1 MAQRIVIA
9 GGTGFIGAALARRF
23 RERGAEVVVL
33 TRSTPRRRGDGVR
46 EVQWD
51 VAATCNPLDD
61 KRTGAPPAWWR
72 EIDGARAVINLAG
85 STIDCVHTP
94 ENRSRIASSRLESV
108 HALGAAVRACAA
120 PPSVWVQASAV
131 GIYGNTERRCAED
144 APASADFMADVCV
157 QWEAAFAAACP
168 ATVRGVVL
176 RVGVVLG
183 RKGGAYPPL
192 ARATK
197 SFVGGSAGD
206 GRQGLSW
213 VLLDDLEEMFLRA
226 VNEPAMRGVY
236 NACAPE
242 PVSNAE
248 FMRTL
253 REVLRRPW
261 APPAPAWAIKLVAP
275 LALKT
280 DPSLILEGQYAV
292 PARLVAEG
300 FRFKAPRLVS
310 ALTALAD

>member
-9 GGTGFIGAALARRF
+9 GGTGFLGTALARRF
-23 RERGAEVVVL
+23 RERGLEVVVL

-51 VAATCNPLDD
+51 G
-61 KRTGAPPAWWR
+61 RGAGEWTEAL
-72 EIDGARAVINLAG
+72 EGAHAVINLAG
-85 STIDCVHTP
+85 ATIDCVHTP
-94 ENRSRIASSRLESV
+94 ENRQRILASRLESV
-108 HALGAAVRACAA
+108 RALGAALRTGAT

-131 GIYGNTERRCAED
+131 GLYGDTERRCAED
-144 APASADFMADVCV
+144 APAGAGFLAEVCA
-157 QWEAAFAAACP
+157 QWEAAFAAECP
-168 ATVRGVVL
+168 AGVRPVVL

-183 RKGGAYPPL
+183 RKGGAFPAL
-192 ARATK
+192 ARVTK
-197 SFVGGSAGD
+197 RFLGGAAGP
-206 GRQGLSW
+206 GRQGISW
-213 VLLDDLEEMFLRA
+213 ILLDDLEEIFLRA
-226 VNEPAMRGVY
+226 VADGTMRGAY

-242 PVSNAE
+242 PASNAE

-253 REVLRRPW
+253 REVLVRPW
-261 APPAPAWAIKLVAP
+261 APPAPAFALRL
-275 LALKT
+275 LARWVLRT
-280 DPSLILEGQYAV
+280 DPSLVLEGQYAV

>member
-1 MAQRIVIA
+1 MVIA

-46 EVQWD
+46 EVPWEP
-51 VAATCNPLDD
+51 AAECNPIDD
-61 KRTGAPPAWWR
+61 TAARPTWWGEIEGAHAL
-72 EIDGARAVINLAG
+72 INLAG
-85 STIDCVHTP
+85 SSIDCVHTA
-94 ENRSRIASSRLESV
+94 ENRQRILASRLDAV
-108 HALGAAVRACAA
+108 RALGAAARACAT
-120 PPSVWVQASAV
+120 PPTVWAQASAV
-131 GIYGNTERRCAED
+131 GIYGDTERRCAED
-144 APASADFMADVCV
+144 ASADAGTDFLADVCR
-157 QWEAAFAAACP
+157 QWEAAFAAECP
-168 ATVRGVVL
+168 PAVRGVVL
-176 RVGVVLG
+176 RIGVVLG

-197 SFVGGSAGD
+197 AFLGGRAGS
-206 GRQGLSW
+206 GRQGISW
-213 VLLDDLEEMFLRA
+213 VLLDDLEEIFLRA
-226 VNEPAMRGVY
+226 VNDDAMRGTY

-242 PVSNAE
+242 PVGNAE

-253 REVLRRPW
+253 REVLGRPW
-261 APPAPAWAIKLVAP
+261 APPAPAFAIRLVAP
-275 LALKT
+275 LVLKT

-292 PARLVAEG
+292 PARLLAEG